1 MGCEPASVVLGFW
14 ILTFCAFFIPPGSF
28 KNLKKGAEQGG
39 KGGRGGKKNPNE
51 TSVFLIFPFYLQ
63 RRSLLRKI
71 AFPWVLFIIRI
82 CKNVLFPPA
91 SQKSQSF
98 PQRQRGNVGDVLVAW
113 GCPTR
118 HHTRGGLKHH
128 LFPHVSVGGK
138 VKVSQGRAGSARR
151 LCAQCAVSPHSSP
164 ASPSASGCVTRISL
178 CLRGRMPSS
187 PGVPLVSSCKDSDH
201 TGLRATLL

>member
-39 KGGRGGKKNPNE
+39 KGGRRKKKNLNK

-138 VKVSQGRAGSARR
+138 VKVSQGWFRPEALRTVCRVSSQQPCQSLGLGVRDSNLSLPPRSY
-151 LCAQCAVSPHSSP
+151 AVFSW
-164 ASPSASGCVTRISL
+164 SASGLFV
-178 CLRGRMPSS
+178 
-187 PGVPLVSSCKDSDH
+187 
-201 TGLRATLL
+201 

>member
-1 MGCEPASVVLGFW
+1 MDPDLLRILYPSGKFQEPQKRGR
-14 ILTFCAFFIPPGSF
+14 TGR
-28 KNLKKGAEQGG
+28 QRRQRG
-39 KGGRGGKKNPNE
+39 KKKNPNE

-98 PQRQRGNVGDVLVAW
+98 PQRQRGDAGDVLVAW